1 VAKKIVDYNQASPAA
16 EEFPMFCDSCGTQVQ
31 PGQAVC
37 SKCTKPL
44 TGYLQ
49 QTNRLDHHVH
59 LLGIFWIVYSVLHG
73 IAGVVLMILANTLF
87 GPVGRLDIGA
97 PAFLQPL
104 LSFVGLLLMV
114 TAVVGGVAGYGLTQ
128 RAPWAR
134 TTVVVLGFLTL
145 LNAPFGTA
153 LGIYTIWVLLSPGAD
168 IRYQTLGRSVS
179 A

>member
-1 VAKKIVDYNQASPAA
+1 
-16 EEFPMFCDSCGTQVQ
+16 MFCDSCGTQVQ

-37 SKCTKPL
+37 SKCAKPL
-44 TGYLQ
+44 MGYVQ
-49 QTNRLDHHVH
+49 QTNRLEHHVH

-87 GPVGRLDIGA
+87 GPVGRSDIGA

-104 LSFVGLLLMV
+104 LS
-114 TAVVGGVAGYGLTQ
+114 VVGILLIIKGIVGVAAGYGLTQ

-134 TTVVVLGFLTL
+134 ITIVVLGFLAL
-145 LNAPFGTA
+145 LNVPFGTA

-168 IRYQTLGRSVS
+168 TQYQTLGRSVS

>member
-1 VAKKIVDYNQASPAA
+1 
-16 EEFPMFCDSCGTQVQ
+16 MFCDSCGTQVQ

-37 SKCTKPL
+37 SKCAKPL
-44 TGYLQ
+44 MGYVQ
-49 QTNRLDHHVH
+49 QTNRLEHHVH

-104 LSFVGLLLMV
+104 LS
-114 TAVVGGVAGYGLTQ
+114 VVGILLIIKGIVGVAAGYGLTQ

-134 TTVVVLGFLTL
+134 ITIVVLGFLAL
-145 LNAPFGTA
+145 LNVPFGTA

-168 IRYQTLGRSVS
+168 MQYQTLGRSVS

>member
-1 VAKKIVDYNQASPAA
+1 
-16 EEFPMFCDSCGTQVQ
+16 MFCDSCGTQVQ

-37 SKCTKPL
+37 GKCAKPL
-44 TGYLQ
+44 MGYVQ
-49 QTNRLDHHVH
+49 QTNRLEHHVH

-104 LSFVGLLLMV
+104 LSVIGILLIIKGIVGV
-114 TAVVGGVAGYGLTQ
+114 AAGYGLTQ
-128 RAPWAR
+128 RVPWAR
-134 TTVVVLGFLTL
+134 ITAVVLGFLAL
-145 LNAPFGTA
+145 LNVPFGTA

-168 IRYQTLGRSVS
+168 TQYQTLGRSVS

>member
-1 VAKKIVDYNQASPAA
+1 
-16 EEFPMFCDSCGTQVQ
+16 M
-31 PGQAVC
+31 
-37 SKCTKPL
+37 
-44 TGYLQ
+44 GYVQ
-49 QTNRLDHHVH
+49 QTNRLEHHVH

-104 LSFVGLLLMV
+104 LS
-114 TAVVGGVAGYGLTQ
+114 VVGILLIIKGIVGVAAGYGLTQ

-134 TTVVVLGFLTL
+134 ITIVVLGFLAL
-145 LNAPFGTA
+145 LNVPFGTA

-168 IRYQTLGRSVS
+168 TQYQTLGRSVS

>member
-1 VAKKIVDYNQASPAA
+1 
-16 EEFPMFCDSCGTQVQ
+16 MFCDSCGTQVQ

-37 SKCTKPL
+37 SKCAKPL
-44 TGYLQ
+44 MGYVQ
-49 QTNRLDHHVH
+49 QTNRLEHHVH

-104 LSFVGLLLMV
+104 LS
-114 TAVVGGVAGYGLTQ
+114 VVGILLIIKGIVGVAAGYGLTQ

-134 TTVVVLGFLTL
+134 ITIVVLGFLAL
-145 LNAPFGTA
+145 LNVPFGTA

-168 IRYQTLGRSVS
+168 TQYQTLGRSVS